1 MPRVARRRRKRFKV
15 VKRVQRPSRYF
26 QCPRCGAMTLT
37 VDFKKINESEKLA
50 IVRCGTCKLYC
61 EFRVPA
67 VLDRVDVY
75 NKVVDLAY
83 DGRLDECSK
92 PSEGA
97 EAEGAERPVSGEAP
111 EEVEA
116 AEAADEEAAE
126 RAGAEE
132 GPGTQP

>member
-1 MPRVARRRRKRFKV
+1 MARRRRKRFKI
-15 VKRVQRPSRYF
+15 VKRVRRPSRYF

-83 DGRLDECSK
+83 DGKLDECSK

-97 EAEGAERPVSGEAP
+97 EAEGAGGESGGEPPEEPAEEEGGEA
-111 EEVEA
+111 E
-116 AEAADEEAAE
+116 
-126 RAGAEE
+126 GAE
-132 GPGTQP
+132 PQP

>member
-1 MPRVARRRRKRFKV
+1 MARRRRKRFKV

-92 PSEGA
+92 PSE
-97 EAEGAERPVSGEAP
+97 EAERPASGGAP
-111 EEVEA
+111 EEAEA
-116 AEAADEEAAE
+116 AEATDEEAAE
-126 RAGAEE
+126 RAEEEPGA
-132 GPGTQP
+132 QP